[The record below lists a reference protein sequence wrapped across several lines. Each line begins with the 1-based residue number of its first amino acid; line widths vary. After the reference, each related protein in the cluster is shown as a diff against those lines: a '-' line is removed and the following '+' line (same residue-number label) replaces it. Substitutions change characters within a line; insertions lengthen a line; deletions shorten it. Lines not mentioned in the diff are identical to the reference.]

1 MTVIGSRFRCQV
13 IGHCSTWVM
22 CRTTQILRC
31 RGVSRRRFCQMKY
44 RLLFIGEV
52 LVLMRI
58 GQVSE
63 LFCTLVQQRVS
74 TRFASTENSS
84 AMAPTA
90 DSPAN
95 MTSHRSCEK
104 AQMLWRSPYVA
115 IRRSLMSKIKI
126 SGGWLVCIVKYLSK
140 HNHNFALKMSG
151 SMRE

>member
-1 MTVIGSRFRCQV
+1 MTVIGSRFRCRA
-13 IGHCSTWVM
+13 IGHCSILAM

-31 RGVSRRRFCQMKY
+31 RGVSRRLICPPRFQ
-44 RLLFIGEV
+44 RPFIGEV

-95 MTSHRSCEK
+95 MTSHRSCVK

-151 SMRE
+151 LMLE